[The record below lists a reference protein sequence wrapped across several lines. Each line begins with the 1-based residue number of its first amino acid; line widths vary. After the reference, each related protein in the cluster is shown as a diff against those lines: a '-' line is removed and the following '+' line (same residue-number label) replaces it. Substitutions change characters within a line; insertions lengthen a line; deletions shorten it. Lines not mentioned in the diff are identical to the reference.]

1 VTEDSP
7 FNLEEIEMMSI
18 ILEKKI
24 MIWVREY
31 TALYPGVLQITNNAF
46 PGVLPRSLENNR
58 VGFTLKAIRKRHE
71 NMEGYII
78 LVKQLKS
85 MLRIYRGTV
94 HERTITIRRSEYDD
108 IVMAHTNSGN
118 ITLMARGKEPF
129 TKEEELEIKEK
140 ERRNWLQKDALL
152 TQQLIDIRN
161 KNCPEDEKTAR
172 KNKAMK
178 QAVDRYNKFVEEQ
191 QENNIDR
198 DLENDEEYQQ
208 EVDKINNSRM
218 SNANKLKKIEIAK
231 EEFYTRKEL
240 DDLLE
245 NNSGGYKKDT
255 TKYPKTV
262 SIQHNKKTKPTMSDI
277 DYHLSSN
284 DKSTLSNQKKR
295 KAESSSSKPISSN
308 NKSLSSSPNKF
319 DHDRLTNH
327 QNSEIIHLLKKMYPD
342 TYAAL
347 HQNIML
353 TENLL
358 SLEAK
363 VSHKSVINEDQDSDE
378 DTANDSIIDEEEEE
392 SIDQYADN
400 IAFIRMQDHN
410 NMDGENEF
418 DEETIN
424 SLPVQKKSRLSKNN
438 QQPLHK
444 NKPSPKKTVVKTKSN
459 SSNSKSNKKSP
470 PPPPRNHPS
479 RDRKPT
485 SK

>member
-1 VTEDSP
+1 
-7 FNLEEIEMMSI
+7 
-18 ILEKKI
+18 
-24 MIWVREY
+24 
-31 TALYPGVLQITNNAF
+31 
-46 PGVLPRSLENNR
+46 
-58 VGFTLKAIRKRHE
+58 
-71 NMEGYII
+71 MEGYII

-85 MLRIYRGTV
+85 MLRIYRNTV
-94 HERTITIRRSEYDD
+94 HETTIMIKRSEYDD
-108 IVMAHTNSGN
+108 IVMAHTNSEN

-129 TKEEELEIKEK
+129 TEEEEKKIKDTEK
-140 ERRNWLQKDALL
+140 RNWLQHDKILTGQLDA
-152 TQQLIDIRN
+152 IRN
-161 KNCPEDEKTAR
+161 KNCPEDEKKAR
-172 KNKAMK
+172 KIKVIS
-178 QAVDRYNKFVEEQ
+178 QAVDRYNQFVEEQ
-191 QENNIDR
+191 QENNIDK
-198 DLENDEEYQQ
+198 DLENDEQYQQ

-218 SNANKLKKIEIAK
+218 STANKLKKIELAK

-240 DDLLE
+240 DDILDI
-245 NNSGGYKKDT
+245 NSEGYKKDT

-295 KAESSSSKPISSN
+295 KAESSSSKPSSSN
-308 NKSLSSSPNKF
+308 NKTSSSSPNKF
-319 DHDRLTNH
+319 DHDRLSNH

-363 VSHKSVINEDQDSDE
+363 VSHKSVINKDQDSDE

-392 SIDQYADN
+392 SIDQDADN
-400 IAFIRMQDHN
+400 IAFIRMQDNN

-424 SLPVQKKSRLSKNN
+424 SLPVHKKSRLSKNN

-444 NKPSPKKTVVKTKSN
+444 NKPSPKKTVVKTKSK

-470 PPPPRNHPS
+470 PPPPLNLPPRT
-479 RDRKPT
+479 RKPT